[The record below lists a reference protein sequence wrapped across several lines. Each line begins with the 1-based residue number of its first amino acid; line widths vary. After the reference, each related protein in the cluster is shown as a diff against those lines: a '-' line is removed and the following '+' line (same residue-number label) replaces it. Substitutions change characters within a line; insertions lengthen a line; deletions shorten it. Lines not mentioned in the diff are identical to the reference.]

1 MILGIDP
8 GLDGALAL
16 YQPSV
21 GTIHEILDMPTFSL
35 KRGKTNKREIDL
47 DGVVQF
53 LTTHREGISTA
64 FIELVGPM
72 PQQGV
77 VSTYQFGRGVGQLE
91 GILAAME
98 FNVAYLTPQ
107 KWQAH
112 SKMRKGKDGSIKRA
126 RELFPDS
133 TTLFT
138 KGKHGRSD
146 AALIAWVGS
155 ESG

>member
-53 LTTHREGISTA
+53 LTTHREGISPFDILQPAYAALYSGAFHPTA
-64 FIELVGPM
+64 EGHAIVADHVMRHVRSVLDKEKKPV
-72 PQQGV
+72 
-77 VSTYQFGRGVGQLE
+77 LE
-91 GILAAME
+91 GRL
-98 FNVAYLTPQ
+98 N
-107 KWQAH
+107 
-112 SKMRKGKDGSIKRA
+112 
-126 RELFPDS
+126 
-133 TTLFT
+133 
-138 KGKHGRSD
+138 
-146 AALIAWVGS
+146 
-155 ESG
+155 